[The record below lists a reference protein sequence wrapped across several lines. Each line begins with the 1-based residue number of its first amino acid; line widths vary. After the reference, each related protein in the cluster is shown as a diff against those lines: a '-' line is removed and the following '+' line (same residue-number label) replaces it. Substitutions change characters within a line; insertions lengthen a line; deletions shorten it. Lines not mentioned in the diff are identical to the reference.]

1 MRLAPPAVA
10 IVVALSA
17 LGCVAS
23 PPALAARPSTTV
35 LEVRTVPPLAGMR
48 FKLDGRTFTT
58 RGGGVARITYRGG
71 SPLRDRLDGVET
83 VTRPGVRASLAR
95 WYGDL
100 DRPRQERLIAALN
113 VDYAINFSF
122 ENLHGRPIDPTRV
135 QFLSVRSSHGVVTEV
150 QKESLRGPHW
160 LQGVRVVSTPHGP
173 LAKDLL
179 QSIERVK
186 VDGTNVVNRA
196 QQRFFPRKQRAF
208 GITLLLYSARFAAR
222 DALFG
227 FPIGSGVRIRHPDG
241 RWTYHP
247 FTSSGKLVVGELARG
262 EYWVE
267 VKAPGLSFLRPVTLS
282 RNQEVPLEVLSYVDI
297 GLTVA
302 ILVATALGLLY
313 IGRPHL
319 FSFLGVLNPKRRR
332 GRVAGGV

>member
-1 MRLAPPAVA
+1 M
-10 IVVALSA
+10 IGTVVALLVIGGAASAPA
-17 LGCVAS
+17 LGA
-23 PPALAARPSTTV
+23 PPSTSV
-35 LEVRTVPPLAGMR
+35 LEVRTVPPLSGMR
-48 FKLDGRTFTT
+48 FTLDGRRFTT
-58 RGGGVARITYRGG
+58 RGGGVARITYSGG
-71 SPLRDRLDGVET
+71 SPLRDRLHGVAT

-100 DRPRQERLIAALN
+100 DRPRQTRLIAALN
-113 VDYAINFSF
+113 VDYAIDFTF
-122 ENLHGRPIDPTRV
+122 ENLHGQRIDPTRV
-135 QFLSVRSSHGVVTEV
+135 EFLSLRSSPGVITEAQAASV
-150 QKESLRGPHW
+150 SGPLW
-160 LQGVRVVSTPHGP
+160 LQGVRVVSTPNGP
-173 LAKDLL
+173 LAKDVL
-179 QSIERVK
+179 QSIERVR
-186 VDGTNVVNRA
+186 VDGANVVNRA

-227 FPIGSGVRIRHPDG
+227 FPIGSGVRLRHPDG

-247 FTSSGKLVVGELARG
+247 FTSSGKLVVGGLARG

-282 RNQEVPLEVLSYVDI
+282 RNQDVPLEVLSYVDI

-302 ILVATALGLLY
+302 ILVVTALGLLY

-319 FSFLGVLNPKRRR
+319 FSFLGVLYPKRRG
-332 GRVAGGV
+332 GRVAGRV